1 MKNIGVLDFISVF
14 VLRAEWQIY
23 DVFKKGEYAGI
34 GWFDRDV
41 TDPDLEKWDL
51 QDRDFLKQK
60 YRDKYG
66 EDEAYMRVN

>member
-1 MKNIGVLDFISVF
+1 
-14 VLRAEWQIY
+14 
-23 DVFKKGEYAGI
+23 VFKKGEYTGI
-34 GWFDRDV
+34 EWFDRDV

-66 EDEAYMRVN
+66 EDEAYMREN

>member
-1 MKNIGVLDFISVF
+1 M
-14 VLRAEWQIY
+14 
-23 DVFKKGEYAGI
+23 FKKGEYAGI